1 MAKYKIQF
9 IKDRKG
15 QSYFERSLTLESL
28 QLLLILSDKVEA
40 KQDHRNSGSITFH
53 FHKLEMTCYA
63 KAVRVPL
70 SVMSKIIPQKE
81 WK

>member
-15 QSYFERSLTLESL
+15 QTYFERSLTLESL

-40 KQDHRNSGSITFH
+40 KQDHRASGSVTFH
-53 FHKLEMTCYA
+53 FHKAEMTCYA